1 MNTSVSELIQPRHL
15 ARRAVIYIR
24 QSSPHQVLTNT
35 ESQRL
40 QYALTR
46 RTVELGW
53 PESAIEVFDADLGRS
68 AATTSGRADFQRLAA
83 QVALGEVGVI
93 VAYDATRLAR
103 NCTHWYQLL
112 DLCGRVGCLIA
123 DRDGVY
129 EPASVNGRLLLG
141 LKGAISELEL
151 HTLRGRLTAGILS
164 KAERGE
170 LRLALPTGLVR
181 LDEGQVMLHPDQE
194 VRDRLTLVFDTL
206 LEKKSLAK
214 VVQHF
219 LQQDLK
225 VPRRDRLGEIVWK
238 RATVAN
244 LGSMVKNPAYAGAFV
259 YGRTRS
265 EKAENTGKNRQRP
278 RPMGEW
284 RIMLRDKYPAYISWE
299 TFERIQQMLR
309 DNHAEYDRNK
319 TRGVPRDGQAL
330 LHGIL
335 YCGECGHKLCV
346 QYKGGTKYLCN
357 YLRQQHGEPVCQWL
371 PGPPIDEQV
380 VRWFFEALSAASIDL
395 SARTLA
401 EADAQREQLFAARRQ
416 QVQRLRYAAQRAERQ
431 YQHVDPENRLIA
443 AELER
448 RWEAALAELQEAEEQ
463 VAHDEQHA
471 PAWAIPADLLEALHD
486 VGPRLPEM
494 WEQGLFSSAQKKSL
508 LRSLLDKVVVHR
520 VGGRR
525 GDRIQ
530 VRVVW
535 RGGATTRAEITVSV
549 GRFADRTG
557 AAEMEAT
564 ILRLARTGH
573 SDIEIAAT
581 LTSQGHRS
589 AHAETVLPSTV
600 RTIRLRH
607 RLLIRQSMSH
617 PRRVKGYLT
626 IPQLAEK
633 LKVSRYW
640 ISDRIHNGTI
650 AVEKDAVTGCYL
662 FPDKP
667 ATLRQ
672 FRQLLAGEISQLRG
686 GKGHQDA

>member
-1 MNTSVSELIQPRHL
+1 MH
-15 ARRAVIYIR
+15 
-24 QSSPHQVLTNT
+24 
-35 ESQRL
+35 
-40 QYALTR
+40 
-46 RTVELGW
+46 
-53 PESAIEVFDADLGRS
+53 
-68 AATTSGRADFQRLAA
+68 
-83 QVALGEVGVI
+83 
-93 VAYDATRLAR
+93 
-103 NCTHWYQLL
+103 
-112 DLCGRVGCLIA
+112 
-123 DRDGVY
+123 
-129 EPASVNGRLLLG
+129 
-141 LKGAISELEL
+141 
-151 HTLRGRLTAGILS
+151 
-164 KAERGE
+164 
-170 LRLALPTGLVR
+170 
-181 LDEGQVMLHPDQE
+181 
-194 VRDRLTLVFDTL
+194 
-206 LEKKSLAK
+206 
-214 VVQHF
+214 
-219 LQQDLK
+219 
-225 VPRRDRLGEIVWK
+225 
-238 RATVAN
+238 
-244 LGSMVKNPAYAGAFV
+244 
-259 YGRTRS
+259 
-265 EKAENTGKNRQRP
+265 
-278 RPMGEW
+278 
-284 RIMLRDKYPAYISWE
+284 
-299 TFERIQQMLR
+299 R

-371 PGPPIDEQV
+371 PGVPIDAQV

-401 EADAQREQLFAARRQ
+401 EADTQREQLFAARRQ
-416 QVQRLRYAAQRAERQ
+416 QIQRLRYAAQRAERQ

-463 VAHDEQHA
+463 LTHDEQHA
-471 PAWAIPADLLEALHD
+471 PVWAIPADLLEALHD

-508 LRSLLDKVVVHR
+508 LRSLLDKVIVHR

-525 GDRIQ
+525 SDRIH

-535 RGGATTRAEITVSV
+535 RGDATTGAEITVSV

-564 ILRLARTGH
+564 ILRLARAGQ

-589 AHAETVLPSTV
+589 AHGETVLPSTV
-600 RTIRLRH
+600 KTIRLRH
-607 RLLIRQSMSH
+607 RLLIRQSQSH

-633 LKVSRYW
+633 LKVTRYW

-650 AVEKDAVTGCYL
+650 AIKKDAVTGCYL

-667 ATLRQ
+667 DTLRQ
-672 FRQLLAGEISQLRG
+672 FRQLRAGEISRLGG